1 VPFRLLGDTAGL
13 HVVLELPADYPVARL
28 VDAAAARG
36 VAIYPLDR
44 YFAGPPTMSGVI
56 LGYGNA
62 TLPQVRRAAA
72 ELAQLL
78 GPQGLDR

>member
-1 VPFRLLGDTAGL
+1 
-13 HVVLELPADYPVARL
+13 
-28 VDAAAARG
+28 
-36 VAIYPLDR
+36 
-44 YFAGPPTMSGVI
+44 MSGVI